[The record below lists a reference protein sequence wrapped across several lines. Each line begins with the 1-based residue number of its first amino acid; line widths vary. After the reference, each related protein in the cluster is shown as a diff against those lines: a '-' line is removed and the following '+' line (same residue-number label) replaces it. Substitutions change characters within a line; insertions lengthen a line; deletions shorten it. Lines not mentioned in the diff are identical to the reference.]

1 MVGIY
6 KITSPSNKIYVG
18 QSIEIEKRWKRDY
31 FTLNCK
37 TQTKLY
43 NSLKKYTPQNHKFEV
58 IEECKVEELLE
69 RETYWKIHYRV
80 LETPSLCCRLDGKGG
95 KLSEE
100 TKSKIS
106 KSNKGISRNK
116 GIPKSKE
123 QKAKMSDAV
132 KNRIYTPE
140 RLSKMSNSMK
150 GKNTRGIICI
160 NTGQIFNSTRQGA
173 EEMGYKERTISA
185 ILLGNSKKT
194 RRGHTF
200 SYLT

>member
-1 MVGIY
+1 MIGIY

-18 QSIEIEKRWKRDY
+18 QSIEIKKRWKRDY

-43 NSLKKYTPQNHKFEV
+43 NSLKKYTPHNHKFEV
-58 IEECKVEELLE
+58 IEECKTEELLE
-69 RETYWKIHYRV
+69 RETYWKIKYRV

-100 TKSKIS
+100 TKLKIS
-106 KSNKGISRNK
+106 KSNRGISRNR
-116 GIPKSKE
+116 GISKSKE
-123 QKAKMSDAV
+123 QKSKMSDAV

-140 RLSKMSNSMK
+140 RLSKMKNSMK
-150 GKNTRGIICI
+150 GKNTRDIICI
-160 NTGQIFNSTRQGA
+160 NTGQMFNSIRQCA
-173 EEMGYKERTISA
+173 EKMGYKERTISA
-185 ILLGNSKKT
+185 ILLGNNKKT

>member
-160 NTGQIFNSTRQGA
+160 NTGQIFNSTRQCA
-173 EEMGYKERTISA
+173 EEMGFNERGIGNVLTGYAQTYKKFKFKYI
-185 ILLGNSKKT
+185 N
-194 RRGHTF
+194 
-200 SYLT
+200 